1 MLEISPEVDD
11 LIDLALSEDRVFN
24 DATTSA
30 LLTDNDIGVGVMRA
44 KSSGIIAGVN
54 IALAVFRRLDGF
66 VELSQSIHDGDTLSP
81 GAEIAR
87 IYGKVSTIL
96 RGERTALNFLQRMSG
111 IATETNKYVEA
122 VKDFPAQ
129 IVDTRKTVPGLRYL
143 DKYSV
148 RAGGGRNHKSC
159 TLKATSL

>member
-1 MLEISPEVDD
+1 MIEISPEVDD

-30 LLTDNDIGVGVMRA
+30 LLTDNDVGVGVIRA
-44 KSSGIIAGVN
+44 KSSGISAGVN
-54 IALAVFRRLDGF
+54 IALAVFHRLDGS
-66 VELSQSIHDGDTLSP
+66 VELGQSIDDGDTLRP
-81 GAEIAR
+81 GTEIAR

-111 IATETNKYVEA
+111 IATATNEYVEA

-129 IVDTRKTVPGLRYL
+129 IVDTRKTVPGLRL
-143 DKYSV
+143 
-148 RAGGGRNHKSC
+148 
-159 TLKATSL
+159 SLIHI